1 MTTKQQERDALKK
14 IQKIVEGLGEDS
26 YIATAFAGCFEIAD
40 QNIEFDFGD
49 SMKGRL
55 ELAEAKVEELT
66 NEREAL
72 VSQLDSAKI
81 SLKRAEEQ
89 AVKER
94 EAATAELAEA
104 KKHILSDELYKDLW
118 VFLTDE
124 AKRCRELMAAGA
136 DIMADMA
143 DTPKDVAFEQAV
155 INYRK
160 SKARAVHCEKMAD
173 EIEKIGLEE

>member
-1 MTTKQQERDALKK
+1 MTTKQQEREALSK
-14 IQKIVEGLGEDS
+14 IRKIVDGLGEDS
-26 YIATAFAGCFEIAD
+26 YLATAFAGCFDIAE
-40 QNIEFDFGD
+40 QNIEYDFAD
-49 SMKGRL
+49 SLKGRL
-55 ELAEAKVEELT
+55 ELAEEKIESLT

-72 VSQLDSAKI
+72 TSQLDSAKI
-81 SLKRAEEQ
+81 GLKRAEEQ
-89 AVKER
+89 A
-94 EAATAELAEA
+94 AAEKGVIISELAEV
-104 KKHILSDELYKDLW
+104 KKHVLSGELYKELW

-124 AKRCRELMAAGA
+124 AKRCRELMAVGA

-160 SKARAVHCEKMAD
+160 NKARAVHCEKMAD

>member
-1 MTTKQQERDALKK
+1 MTTKQQEREALSK
-14 IQKIVEGLGEDS
+14 IRKIVDGLGEDS
-26 YIATAFAGCFEIAD
+26 YLATAFAGCFDIAE
-40 QNIEFDFGD
+40 QNIEYDFAD
-49 SMKGRL
+49 SLKGRL

-81 SLKRAEEQ
+81 DLKRATEQ
-89 AVKER
+89 AAKDR
-94 EAATAELAEA
+94 ETATAELAEA
-104 KKHILSDELYKDLW
+104 KKHILSGELYKDLW

-136 DIMADMA
+136 DVMADMA

-160 SKARAVHCEKMAD
+160 NKARALHCEKMAD